1 MSDIRHTERQNG
13 NEWRIHI
20 NSTECKTKK
29 NDRVRSVKM
38 SELDRLGQNKCQ
50 IECHVKKNNMYIIRQ
65 DVLQLVGI
73 TERYLFYSETT
84 HHSSLQH
91 SPWHLIA
98 GATATWQLAINKRLP
113 EDGPAFHHEIRQRKS
128 L

>member
-1 MSDIRHTERQNG
+1 MSNRMPDEMSDIRHTERQNG

-29 NDRVRSVKM
+29 NDRVRSVM

-65 DVLQLVGI
+65 DVLQPVGI
-73 TERYLFYSETT
+73 T
-84 HHSSLQH
+84 
-91 SPWHLIA
+91 
-98 GATATWQLAINKRLP
+98 G
-113 EDGPAFHHEIRQRKS
+113 RQ
-128 L
+128 